1 MADISDQLQT
11 IAKEFA
17 EKVDLATEELVTYLQ
32 RLVKGKTSVEALEI
46 VSSINLEIALEMKL
60 ANAFTAYEAGIATAL
75 RHRFTTAVLPEKTI
89 RQLLNLA
96 KNNISSEVTK
106 HLSSVSMQTIIDG
119 IATNKSVAETV
130 AAIKQQMPNP
140 ELIVNTAYSQFD
152 NTLTTM
158 LADELPANT
167 KWIYIGPLDSRT
179 RDSCRAKNGYSGVGG
194 KTQKKILNRFGNMY
208 DGLYRCRHGWVQRSS
223 SPEDQGFSAEEFVE

>member
-1 MADISDQLQT
+1 MADISDKLQA

-17 EKVDLATEELVTYLQ
+17 VKVDLATEELVTYLQ
-32 RLVKGKTSVEALEI
+32 KLVKGKSSVEALEI
-46 VSSINLEIALEMKL
+46 VSSINLEVALELKL
-60 ANAFTAYEAGIATAL
+60 ANAFTAYETGVVTVL
-75 RHRFTTAVLPEKTI
+75 RNTFTTATLPEQSI

-119 IATNKSVAETV
+119 IATNRSVAETV

-140 ELIVNTAYSQFD
+140 ELIVNTAYSQFN

-179 RDSCRAKNGYSGVGG
+179 RDSCRAKNSYSGVEG
-194 KTQKKILNRFGNMY
+194 KTQKQILNRFGNMY
-208 DGLYRCRHGWVQRSS
+208 DGIFRCRHGWAQRSS
-223 SPEDQGFSAEEFVE
+223 SPEDQGFSTEEFVD